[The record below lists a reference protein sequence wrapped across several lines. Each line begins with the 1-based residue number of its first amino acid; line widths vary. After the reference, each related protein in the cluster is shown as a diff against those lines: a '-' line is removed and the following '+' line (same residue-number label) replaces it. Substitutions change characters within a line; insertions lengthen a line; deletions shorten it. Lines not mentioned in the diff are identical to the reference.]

1 MYLGRGGGFAIF
13 HRVGKGTILRNM
25 TFEQKLKEVKERTTW
40 IFGGRAF
47 Q

>member
-1 MYLGRGGGFAIF
+1 MGVLQFFIELVKAQF
-13 HRVGKGTILRNM
+13 LRNV